1 MRLRQIFGHETM
13 PINGF
18 CRFHEDHEYLPSSSY
33 SYLSASIPMT
43 KPYEHIDYFN
53 PKKDDD
59 DEVASVDSDDP
70 VHSSS
75 SLNGD
80 ESVSSGILSIEKKVN
95 ALEDLFKDL
104 EGELGDNE
112 EERQSEFSYDT
123 TTRDDVDKL
132 RRELDDADRHH
143 SLSWKNYFASL
154 KKKNEKTELPSSMT
168 ETQEETIALKLGFE
182 NVTTPP
188 EKLTWDDIIQRSSE
202 NSENDFADER
212 SDGDKE
218 RTPLH
223 APCTRDEKTCELGS
237 TRRFK
242 SFVWILL
249 LILAVICGTV
259 LFIIHR
265 RNDEP
270 NSNQNDR
277 LITEAPSP
285 LGSATSTLK
294 PSSTRAPTMAS
305 TTVQPS
311 IPTSTMAPTESR
323 ATTSPSL
330 LQVYRSAVIEFLQT
344 EYGVDFQD
352 PDSPTNKAVDWLM
365 SEGPHEMDHKL
376 AQRFTLAVLDFSLQS
391 AVTSARTLN
400 FPNFATPKVDE
411 CQWYGVYCN
420 GEGWVRE
427 LSLNGQG
434 LKGKIPSEIRILQGS
449 LVSLDLSRNEIS
461 GSIPDDLFQLINLER
476 LYVYQNQLTGG
487 VSPKFSLLQDLTH
500 LHASHN
506 NLDGPLPND
515 FRRMTHL
522 RKSLSIICDDS
533 LASQFVRY
541 CSLIHILRLLQ
552 DT

>member
-1 MRLRQIFGHETM
+1 MAKL
-13 PINGF
+13 
-18 CRFHEDHEYLPSSSY
+18 Y
-33 SYLSASIPMT
+33 A
-43 KPYEHIDYFN
+43 HIDYFN
-53 PKKDDD
+53 PTKDDD
-59 DEVASVDSDDP
+59 DEVALVDGDDS

-95 ALEDLFKDL
+95 ALEDLFEDL
-104 EGELGDNE
+104 EAELGDDE
-112 EERQSEFSYDT
+112 EERRSEFSYDT
-123 TTRDDVDKL
+123 TPRDDVDKL
-132 RRELDDADRHH
+132 RRELDDADKNH
-143 SLSWKNYFASL
+143 SLSWKNYLASL
-154 KKKNEKTELPSSMT
+154 KRKNNKAELPSST
-168 ETQEETIALKLGFE
+168 TQTQEGTIALKLGFE
-182 NVTTPP
+182 NVTTAP

-202 NSENDFADER
+202 NSESDFADEH
-212 SDGDKE
+212 SGGDKE
-218 RTPLH
+218 ATPLH
-223 APCTRDEKTCELGS
+223 APCTRDENLIDPGS

-249 LILAVICGTV
+249 LILAIMCGTV
-259 LFIIHR
+259 LVIIYR
-265 RNDEP
+265 PNDEP

-277 LITEAPSP
+277 LITEAPSS
-285 LGSATSTLK
+285 LGSSPVQSATSTLK
-294 PSSTRAPTMAS
+294 PSSTRAPTIAS

-323 ATTSPSL
+323 ATEAPL
-330 LQVYRSAVIEFLQT
+330 LYRSAVIEFLQT
-344 EYGVDFQD
+344 EYAVDFQD

-376 AQRFTLAVLDFSLQS
+376 AQRFTLAVLDFSLQGD
-391 AVTSARTLN
+391 AVTSAGTLN
-400 FPNFATPKVDE
+400 FRNFALPKVDE

-434 LKGKIPSEIRILQGS
+434 RRGKIPSEIRILQDN

-461 GSIPDDLFQLINLER
+461 GSIPDELFQLTNLER

-515 FRRMTHL
+515 FRRMTNL
-522 RKSLSIICDDS
+522 RKSLSTMTPLQVS
-533 LASQFVRY
+533 LYNIVP
-541 CSLIHILRLLQ
+541 
-552 DT
+552 